1 MHSCYKSNLR
11 TSQTSWVYWHDVHV
25 LFHQLLK
32 FLFIFQEFSPGTS
45 GRKTTMGVYVR
56 DLLLGQVR
64 LKQSLIPC
72 SIFRFCYP
80 SLQAKRDIDAMFFSC
95 STTLIPFSPVFLF
108 LSCGRSHRI
117 WRSWSYQQKSL
128 VRQGMET
135 VMDLMIRHAG
145 HHLWRQHFQSLLVS
159 VLLIVH
165 QPGIRLLF
173 VAQYLPPPMT
183 EPVMIHEVD
192 SARVVNILIK
202 NIQTGI
208 GIRIGVEKGTV
219 IGIERGTGFGIGIRR
234 EKRTGIVKGI
244 GIRVGTETGIGK
256 GIDTEGMIMIEV
268 PGTLIGKAE
277 GILNRAAVT
286 EVGIIEK
293 VVLIEAAV
301 EAGVAAGAGA
311 GAEARKLAH
320 HHLIAI
326 QLLKGMETRIRH
338 LRLAIWLSSKIFIV
352 ILVIRKGMLA
362 WKGFL
367 GGIMMVKRFLDS
379 VVPLGGR

>member
-1 MHSCYKSNLR
+1 M
-11 TSQTSWVYWHDVHV
+11 
-25 LFHQLLK
+25 
-32 FLFIFQEFSPGTS
+32 
-45 GRKTTMGVYVR
+45 
-56 DLLLGQVR
+56 
-64 LKQSLIPC
+64 
-72 SIFRFCYP
+72 
-80 SLQAKRDIDAMFFSC
+80 
-95 STTLIPFSPVFLF
+95 
-108 LSCGRSHRI
+108 
-117 WRSWSYQQKSL
+117 
-128 VRQGMET
+128 
-135 VMDLMIRHAG
+135 
-145 HHLWRQHFQSLLVS
+145 
-159 VLLIVH
+159 
-165 QPGIRLLF
+165 
-173 VAQYLPPPMT
+173 
-183 EPVMIHEVD
+183 
-192 SARVVNILIK
+192 
-202 NIQTGI
+202 
-208 GIRIGVEKGTV
+208 IGVGKGTKTM

-234 EKRTGIVKGI
+234 EKGTGIVKGI

-301 EAGVAAGAGA
+301 EAGAGA

-338 LRLAIWLSSKIFIV
+338 LRLAIWLSSKIFMV

>member
-1 MHSCYKSNLR
+1 
-11 TSQTSWVYWHDVHV
+11 
-25 LFHQLLK
+25 
-32 FLFIFQEFSPGTS
+32 
-45 GRKTTMGVYVR
+45 
-56 DLLLGQVR
+56 
-64 LKQSLIPC
+64 
-72 SIFRFCYP
+72 
-80 SLQAKRDIDAMFFSC
+80 
-95 STTLIPFSPVFLF
+95 
-108 LSCGRSHRI
+108 
-117 WRSWSYQQKSL
+117 
-128 VRQGMET
+128 
-135 VMDLMIRHAG
+135 
-145 HHLWRQHFQSLLVS
+145 
-159 VLLIVH
+159 
-165 QPGIRLLF
+165 
-173 VAQYLPPPMT
+173 MT

-202 NIQTGI
+202 NIQI
-208 GIRIGVEKGTV
+208 GIVIGVGKGTETM

-234 EKRTGIVKGI
+234 EKGTGIVKGI

-256 GIDTEGMIMIEV
+256 GIETEGMIMIEV

-338 LRLAIWLSSKIFIV
+338 LRLAIWLSSKIFMV

>member
-1 MHSCYKSNLR
+1 
-11 TSQTSWVYWHDVHV
+11 
-25 LFHQLLK
+25 
-32 FLFIFQEFSPGTS
+32 
-45 GRKTTMGVYVR
+45 
-56 DLLLGQVR
+56 
-64 LKQSLIPC
+64 
-72 SIFRFCYP
+72 
-80 SLQAKRDIDAMFFSC
+80 
-95 STTLIPFSPVFLF
+95 
-108 LSCGRSHRI
+108 
-117 WRSWSYQQKSL
+117 
-128 VRQGMET
+128 
-135 VMDLMIRHAG
+135 
-145 HHLWRQHFQSLLVS
+145 
-159 VLLIVH
+159 
-165 QPGIRLLF
+165 
-173 VAQYLPPPMT
+173 MT

-202 NIQTGI
+202 NIQI
-208 GIRIGVEKGTV
+208 GIMIGVGKGTKTM

-293 VVLIEAAV
+293 VVE
-301 EAGVAAGAGA
+301 AGAGA

-338 LRLAIWLSSKIFIV
+338 LRLAIWLSSKIFMV